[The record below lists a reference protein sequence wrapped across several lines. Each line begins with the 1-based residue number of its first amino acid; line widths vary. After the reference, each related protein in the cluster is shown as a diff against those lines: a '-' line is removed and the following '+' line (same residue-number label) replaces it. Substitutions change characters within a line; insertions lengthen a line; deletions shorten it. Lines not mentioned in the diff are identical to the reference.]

1 MRIILIILLAFI
13 LTSCTFGESKIKIF
27 QVEEPRPELNLESP
41 EPLTLEDLKWIIIT
55 SKNAEEVFARLEAQG
70 FDPVLFGLTDKDY
83 ELKGSLIK
91 CNPSIKEMSDQKA
104 LREALKTGKIDF
116 VATDHAPHTIEE
128 KKQTYFACVF
138 CFFLQRLSYA
148 SKLFLS
154 L

>member
-13 LTSCTFGESKIKIF
+13 LTSCTFGERKIKFF

-83 ELKGSLIK
+83 ELIAKNFAEIRSYLKQQNAILEK
-91 CNPSIKEMSDQKA
+91 YKEYYEPKDK
-104 LREALKTGKIDF
+104 EEPKDEEETKT
-116 VATDHAPHTIEE
+116 E
-128 KKQTYFACVF
+128 
-138 CFFLQRLSYA
+138 
-148 SKLFLS
+148 
-154 L
+154 